1 MTKLRVVYPPAG
13 RAGEYAPLAVNLYR
27 GCDHGCTYC
36 YAPRVLKMKKDAFQA
51 PVPRKDILNKLLL
64 DCEELNKAGNKDTI
78 LLCFTCDPYCQAD
91 VQHKITREAVEML
104 LAYEQPITILTK
116 GGARSERDFDILE
129 RHADLVTYATTLT
142 FSDEAQRQVFEPGA
156 APMEERI
163 AALAAAKH
171 KGFKTWVSCEPVIDL
186 AQTLSLIR
194 QTADIVD
201 LFKIGKWNYDPRAR
215 EIDWHAFG
223 RDVVELLESLGAH
236 YYIKEDLRPYC
247 GGP

>member
-1 MTKLRVVYPPAG
+1 
-13 RAGEYAPLAVNLYR
+13 
-27 GCDHGCTYC
+27 
-36 YAPRVLKMKKDAFQA
+36 
-51 PVPRKDILNKLLL
+51 
-64 DCEELNKAGNKDTI
+64 
-78 LLCFTCDPYCQAD
+78 
-91 VQHKITREAVEML
+91 ML

-171 KGFKTWVSCEPVIDL
+171 KGVKTWVSCEPVIDP

-236 YYIKEDLRPYC
+236 YYIKEDLR
-247 GGP
+247 GDVLRGISQENRRKVMGVQL